1 MIVLIYKLCLLY
13 GMDLKQFENLLAIA
27 ATGTLTSA
35 AERVGLSQQALSQS
49 LTRLEK
55 QLGGKLFERKPRGMV
70 LTRLGE
76 TVAEHARDVVASAGR
91 LRSAAS
97 AELGL
102 ERGKLIIG
110 LSPIAATSHIGMQV
124 AAFAMRHP
132 KLRIDVEAGIDR
144 DFVAALNRG
153 EIDLALSSQSGGER
167 EGVLIERLGKE
178 TWGVAG
184 RAGHPQLAKADNL
197 KDIDGCNWILGR
209 NTELLAEKIE
219 DSFAAQNGQFPQ
231 PGIMT
236 TSVLFALSA
245 LAQTD
250 YLSIL
255 PQSLCNTTPSLMW
268 RDLAQAKWTSPV
280 FLIRRKQAHL
290 GFAVRAL
297 LDELRDETGRAF

>member
-1 MIVLIYKLCLLY
+1 M
-13 GMDLKQFENLLAIA
+13 
-27 ATGTLTSA
+27 
-35 AERVGLSQQALSQS
+35 
-49 LTRLEK
+49 
-55 QLGGKLFERKPRGMV
+55 
-70 LTRLGE
+70 
-76 TVAEHARDVVASAGR
+76 
-91 LRSAAS
+91 
-97 AELGL
+97 
-102 ERGKLIIG
+102 
-110 LSPIAATSHIGMQV
+110 
-124 AAFAMRHP
+124 
-132 KLRIDVEAGIDR
+132 
-144 DFVAALNRG
+144 
-153 EIDLALSSQSGGER
+153 
-167 EGVLIERLGKE
+167 IERLGNE

-268 RDLAQAKWTSPV
+268 RDLAQGKWTSPV

-290 GFAVRAL
+290 NFAARAL
-297 LDELRDETGRAF
+297 LDELRGETGRAAV